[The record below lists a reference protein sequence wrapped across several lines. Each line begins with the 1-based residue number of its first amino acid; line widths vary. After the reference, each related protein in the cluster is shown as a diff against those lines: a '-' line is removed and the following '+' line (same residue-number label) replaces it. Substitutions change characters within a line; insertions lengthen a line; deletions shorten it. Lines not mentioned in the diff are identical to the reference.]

1 MAAAAAA
8 TTTTATTTT
17 TTTTTPQQPAPKMP
31 PPAFDLT
38 YPPSLEPYNTPA
50 HAWLAANAK
59 SWDGLATSALV
70 FDRRGRVLLVQR
82 AAHDSM
88 PLRWETPG
96 GRADDDDASLLV
108 ACARELW
115 EEAGLE
121 AVEVVRVVSEGAARE
136 PGSLFTNRTGTAVY
150 CRFAFEVRVRE
161 TGDGAVDGDGDELEV
176 RIDPDEHAD
185 YVWASEE
192 EVRRERVGDKEIP
205 ITNGQMARL
214 ILDGFWRR
222 REEPVED
229 KREVVQG

>member
-1 MAAAAAA
+1 MAAAA
-8 TTTTATTTT
+8 TTTTTETTTT
-17 TTTTTPQQPAPKMP
+17 TTTQQPAPKMP

-50 HAWLAANAK
+50 RAWLAANGK
-59 SWDGLATSALV
+59 SWDGLATGALV

-96 GRADDDDASLLV
+96 GGADDDDASLLA

-136 PGSLFTNRTGTAVY
+136 PGSVFTNRTGTAVY

-161 TGDGAVDGDGDELEV
+161 TGDGDEMEV

-214 ILDGFWRR
+214 ILDGFRRR
-222 REEPVED
+222 REEPVEGER
-229 KREVVQG
+229 KVVQG